1 MAHLTL
7 PPRLEG
13 IEAPISLETLCYTMT
28 CTWGKNK
35 GSGPRLGTATS
46 TQIYPKI
53 PRGAVKPCL
62 SLTTSAARRL
72 SLLQPKGNQDKPLSL
87 TREAHQPGD
96 AAG

>member
-1 MAHLTL
+1 
-7 PPRLEG
+7 
-13 IEAPISLETLCYTMT
+13 MT

-35 GSGPRLGTATS
+35 GSGPRLGIATS

-96 AAG
+96 AAGWDACFPGLVTEPYFPL